1 MTLLKH
7 ADAGLMDLNTA
18 SERLGVRKRRV
29 YDITN
34 VLEGIGLIEKTTK
47 NVVQWKGSGFA
58 TPGATTHVVCVLYFL
73 IVRGFALATDERARI
88 GELEQECAAN
98 TSKEEVL
105 DAAIAS
111 IQHELR
117 ALGEDS
123 MKVSTAAAHA

>member
-1 MTLLKH
+1 MSLLKH

-58 TPGATTHVVCVLYFL
+58 TPGTL
-73 IVRGFALATDERARI
+73 FALLFSFARF
-88 GELEQECAAN
+88 
-98 TSKEEVL
+98 V
-105 DAAIAS
+105 
-111 IQHELR
+111 
-117 ALGEDS
+117 
-123 MKVSTAAAHA
+123 AHGDGQMSARESARWSRSARR